1 MQGSPEA
8 RMSHF
13 DQNGDDPQSGLSDK
27 SSGQPLRSIQ
37 AFAEVGVIIIILLLY
52 IIIIVVFSIVIN
64 QHTSLD

>member
-13 DQNGDDPQSGLSDK
+13 DQNGDDPQSGLRDK
-27 SSGQPLRSIQ
+27 SSGQPLCSIQ

-52 IIIIVVFSIVIN
+52 IIIIVAFSIVIN